1 MNNLSWLLYWADVLP
16 SLSTL
21 LVFVFGL
28 LFFGSCGVFFFYV
41 VVSEDTDEKP
51 PEGKEWRNCTREEML
66 RSYSDDARV
75 AMKCWHVKYICPTL
89 FFLWAACFLVPSKD
103 TFYMIAASEAG
114 GEVIQSPEFVK
125 IRAVINQYL
134 DDKLAEKK

>member
-16 SLSTL
+16 SLSSL
-21 LVFVFGL
+21 LSGVFGL

-41 VVSEDTDEKP
+41 VASEDTNEKAP
-51 PEGKEWRNCTREEML
+51 NGKNWWECTEEEML
-66 RSYSDDARV
+66 RFYSNEARV
-75 AMKCWHVKYICPTL
+75 AMKCWHVKYLCPIL
-89 FFLWAACFLVPSKD
+89 FFLWSACFLVPSKD

-114 GEVIQSPEFVK
+114 GEVVQSPEFVK